1 MPSCGTVSREACVVA
16 YDAAD
21 PAVQAAAIARL
32 PDHLRRHADAKAFA
46 GRGLLT

>member
-1 MPSCGTVSREACVVA
+1 LSTAIHIEW
-16 YDAAD
+16 AAD